1 MYIKG
6 HDTPMRSLWV
16 HKHIEI
22 AILCYEVKTG
32 CENEVALQSDR
43 YNTTCSSHL
52 VALNKS
58 SENRKNN
65 NQESKN
71 KWNIITNYQEETI
84 INFTKWMEESI
95 FEYYQWSCFFRT
107 HTHSLSCLLF
117 FFVNWNT
124 LWNGWDNRHSSVDW
138 AQTNIMN
145 GILNANC

>member
-32 CENEVALQSDR
+32 CEWNEVALQSDR

-107 HTHSLSCLLF
+107 HTHTRTLACSFSL
-117 FFVNWNT
+117 
-124 LWNGWDNRHSSVDW
+124 
-138 AQTNIMN
+138 
-145 GILNANC
+145 